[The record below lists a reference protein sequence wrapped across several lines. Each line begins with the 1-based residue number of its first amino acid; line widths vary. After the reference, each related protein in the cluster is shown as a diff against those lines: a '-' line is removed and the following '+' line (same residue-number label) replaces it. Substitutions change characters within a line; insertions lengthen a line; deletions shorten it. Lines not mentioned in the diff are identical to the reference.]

1 MSGEQAYRAYPRPA
15 DTAHGYPY
23 LVVDRRGTLHLP
35 LTAFAKEACG
45 QLAPASGGKYLA
57 GILPWFTWLE
67 TDPWQVRAGH
77 RWDSPPAEVRGAVRE
92 YLVGRL
98 GCQVQERP
106 GGYETIKIGDEQVNR
121 VRLLL
126 TGLKLFYRLA
136 VLTGD
141 YRHPNPLA
149 EPYPAL
155 DWAAARPAGRDERP
169 PMPAVSGV
177 ADPPARRRLSD
188 SYFLLVDAQWVPR
201 IVTDPHLCQRI
212 LAGGRTLA
220 ARRKDWG
227 LREEAAIALLFETG
241 ARVSEILALT
251 LDDWWA
257 QGLGQ
262 IAWARNK
269 GSRRRRAKFVRF
281 SPDTA
286 KLLRR
291 YGDTLRATVDP
302 HHRSFHDYLALARG
316 GQAALDTVPLF
327 LSRRG
332 TPWSVASFRAHYW
345 KPACAAAGLD
355 VDIHQARHWYVTQ
368 AMAEVEARARR
379 GEITV
384 ERGTAELVEY
394 MQWRSGEAVLAAYN
408 HATDAAGHARTQ
420 DRLFQRLREAPPPS
434 PPTPAAGAA
443 AGAQALYDFLIGTGG
458 IPDDLAELC
467 PTD

>member
-1 MSGEQAYRAYPRPA
+1 MPGEQAYRAYPRPA

-23 LVVDRRGTLHLP
+23 LVVDGRGALHLP

-45 QLAPASGGKYLA
+45 RLAPASVGKYLA

-67 TDPWQVRAGH
+67 TDPWPVRAGH
-77 RWDSPPAEVRGAVRE
+77 RWDGPPAAVRGAVRE

-98 GCQVQERP
+98 GCQVRERA
-106 GGYETIKIGDEQVNR
+106 GGYETIKIADAQVNR

-126 TGLKLFYRLA
+126 TGLKLYYRLA
-136 VLTGD
+136 ALTGH

-149 EPYPAL
+149 EPLPAL
-155 DWAAARPAGRDERP
+155 DWAAEHPAERGARPR
-169 PMPAVSGV
+169 MPAVSGV
-177 ADPPARRRLSD
+177 DAPPAGRRLTD

-201 IVTDPHLCQRI
+201 VVTDPHLCQRI

-220 ARRKDWG
+220 ARGKDWG
-227 LREEAAIALLFETG
+227 LREECAICLLFETG
-241 ARVSEILALT
+241 ARVSEVLGLT

-257 QGLGQ
+257 RGLGQ
-262 IAWARNK
+262 TAWARNK

-291 YGDTLRATVDP
+291 YGDTTRAARDP
-302 HHRSFHDYLALARG
+302 QGRTFHDYLALARDD
-316 GQAALDTVPLF
+316 QSALDAVPLF

-368 AMAEVEARARR
+368 AMAEVEERSRR
-379 GEITV
+379 GELTT
-384 ERGTAELVEY
+384 ERGAAELVEY
-394 MQWRSGEAVLAAYN
+394 MQWRSGAAVLAAYN
-408 HATDAAGHARTQ
+408 HATDATNHARTQ
-420 DRLFQRLREAPPPS
+420 DRLFRRLRES
-434 PPTPAAGAA
+434 PAPAAPAPA
-443 AGAQALYDFLIGTGG
+443 PAPGAQALYDFLIGTGG
-458 IPDDLAELC
+458 IPDDLAELF
-467 PTD
+467 PAD